1 MSKYVYLFELDSVR
15 KTDEEIIAGQAALYD
30 EIVTNGNI
38 VVLTYNQMVDSR
50 GFFSLLKNGEYKEAL
65 LKLFDSG
72 VIKISQYGDIRTV
85 SQYLMDSIEDDKQ
98 FIYSALPLK
107 YSQKRLTAI
116 MKRCLL
122 YSDLSEIYEYGQL
135 ALALK
140 RNENG
145 EQYNDDYKNRR
156 DELIDIF
163 VEVDKDG
170 EHQTNLSWDAMA
182 EILENLYSFM
192 ETVIKLSMMHDI
204 YISPRADGEL
214 GCWKFS
220 SILDKV
226 IRLYVPK
233 DNVELWGSAQ
243 TILDNI
249 YKQNKNENNR
259 SVYIRKLKK
268 LVETGTNVK
277 GCQYAQAIVDLCYN
291 YACESSISNV
301 SRHYDVMDLE
311 DWGSA
316 CHGENT
322 FECDFS
328 KRLKRTWDGGR
339 KRDERYL
346 VDEKN
351 DFKTF
356 KLGKYRPPKIVNA
369 ARIVGYVKD
378 KPEIDR
384 NYVFYYENNA
394 KKDKH
399 RRKLKLLCGIL
410 KKIVFAILC
419 FLIVISP
426 ELTGDYWTAK
436 AMQNSWIKPAVAFW
450 NSVPSGIQTMVML
463 IITEIVT
470 SLIAKIPGLDA
481 LSLSESLAE
490 IWQLL
495 RDMVRITFRKSKA
508 YVNSVMKGLDS
519 SEHFCEGEKIR
530 YTLTKELK
538 RYLKLCED
546 RNITNEDS
554 EYKSYPIASLDTL
567 EARKQILRDEE
578 LHSRK
583 YGVVYSSA
591 YNMMVV
597 DPIRKDDNELMAYER
612 VLPNGNDGVVIL
624 AKHKGKYVLLEQ
636 FRHAIRRRQYACP
649 RGFSDPNCT
658 PIEDVRR
665 EIREELGA
673 DIIGKPI
680 ELGRIAADSGLT
692 GGCVHVFLTNI
703 GAYKQ
708 RCGHEGIISTIE
720 LTRKQMEIWVS
731 KKRIDDGFT
740 LGALELERCWRLKRR
755 RARAEL

>member
-1 MSKYVYLFELDSVR
+1 M
-15 KTDEEIIAGQAALYD
+15 
-30 EIVTNGNI
+30 
-38 VVLTYNQMVDSR
+38 
-50 GFFSLLKNGEYKEAL
+50 
-65 LKLFDSG
+65 
-72 VIKISQYGDIRTV
+72 
-85 SQYLMDSIEDDKQ
+85 
-98 FIYSALPLK
+98 
-107 YSQKRLTAI
+107 
-116 MKRCLL
+116 
-122 YSDLSEIYEYGQL
+122 
-135 ALALK
+135 
-140 RNENG
+140 
-145 EQYNDDYKNRR
+145 
-156 DELIDIF
+156 
-163 VEVDKDG
+163 
-170 EHQTNLSWDAMA
+170 
-182 EILENLYSFM
+182 
-192 ETVIKLSMMHDI
+192 
-204 YISPRADGEL
+204 
-214 GCWKFS
+214 
-220 SILDKV
+220 
-226 IRLYVPK
+226 
-233 DNVELWGSAQ
+233 
-243 TILDNI
+243 
-249 YKQNKNENNR
+249 
-259 SVYIRKLKK
+259 YIRKLKK

-277 GCQYAQAIVDLCYN
+277 VCQYAQAIVDLCYN

-301 SRHYDVMDLE
+301 SRHYDARELE
-311 DWGSA
+311 IDCNSDGASVNMA
-316 CHGENT
+316 S
-322 FECDFS
+322 FKQDFS
-328 KRLKRTWDGGR
+328 ERLKRAWDGGR

-346 VDEKN
+346 VDEEN

-356 KLGKYRPPKIVNA
+356 KLAKYRTPKIVNA

-378 KPEIDR
+378 KPEIDKD
-384 NYVFYYENNA
+384 YVFYYENNS
-394 KKDKH
+394 KKEKH

-508 YVNSVMKGLDS
+508 YVNSVMKGLDN

-624 AKHKGKYVLLEQ
+624 AKHNGKYVLLEQ

-649 RGFSDPNCT
+649 RGFSDQNCT

-673 DIIGKPI
+673 DIIGEPI

-740 LGALELERCWRLKRR
+740 LGALELERCWRLERR